1 MEKEDAKNLENRVEK
16 AIHSLREV
24 EGFLLQLD
32 SLSGEETQGLPY
44 LEERIFQN
52 ERNAL
57 LDLAEELAEKILP
70 EIQRNA
76 QD

>member
-1 MEKEDAKNLENRVEK
+1 MDMEKEDAKNLEKRVEK

-57 LDLAEELAEKILP
+57 LDLAGELAEKILP
-70 EIQRNA
+70 EIRRNA
-76 QD
+76 